1 MAFTDTQTKALKAKL
16 SAKHVKTRQNGGQT
30 LHYIEG
36 WHAIAEANRVFGFD
50 AWDRQTIA
58 TKCVW
63 QGILR
68 NFRAC
73 SYTATV
79 RIRVRARNLTIVR
92 EGSGSGHGTGLTP
105 GEAHERALKQAET
118 DAMKRALVT
127 FGNPFGLALYDKER
141 HGVRQPSSK
150 SRPVKGKKA
159 TWTVFASSGEPLS
172 SFSDPMAYCAA
183 LRQELE
189 SADSAEGA
197 KALWGWN
204 RATITHLRNS
214 LPDLRTEGGQHHV
227 NALSEF
233 YRARLAALSKDAPEP
248 PTAVNAAQVPAQS
261 SRPGLAVK
269 GPRRVRDKDH
279 LRFVANQPCLVCGR
293 APTQAHHIRFA
304 QVRALS
310 RKPSDEWAVPLCATH
325 HRSLHDAGDEK
336 AWWRDRGFDPISEA
350 KRLWDQTRGVENA
363 EGSLQQKASSQ
374 TFD

>member
-16 SAKHVKTRQNGGQT
+16 SAKHVKTRQSEGQT

-58 TKCVW
+58 TNCVW
-63 QGILR
+63 QGTLR

-79 RIRVRARNLTIVR
+79 RIRVRAGDLEIVR

-141 HGVRQPSSK
+141 HGVRQSSA
-150 SRPVKGKKA
+150 KGHPAKA
-159 TWTVFASSGEPLS
+159 KNVTWTLLAPTGEPLS
-172 SFSDPMAYCAA
+172 HHSDPIAYCVA

-189 SADSAEGA
+189 STDSAEA
-197 KALWGWN
+197 ARALWKRN
-204 RATITHLRNS
+204 RETITRIRNS

-233 YRARLAALSKDAPEP
+233 YRARLNELPKGPPESSSKVHPDQIDGQS
-248 PTAVNAAQVPAQS
+248 AQL
-261 SRPGLAVK
+261 GLAMK

-279 LRFVANQPCLVCGR
+279 LRFVASQPCLVCGR
-293 APTQAHHIRFA
+293 SPTQAHHIRFA

-325 HRSLHDAGDEK
+325 HRALHDAGDEK

-350 KRLWDQTRGVENA
+350 KRLWDQTRGVE
-363 EGSLQQKASSQ
+363 EIGGPPQRRIGC
-374 TFD
+374 